1 MCNVKKMYTVY
12 LLNNSE
18 FKKNYIIEDVNSPLD
33 ALVKFSLDREHGYL
47 SESTMTFIDKFGTWS
62 VKSYIDA
69 RLTFPER
76 GLNVETVA

>member
-1 MCNVKKMYTVY
+1 MIKVNRMYTVY
-12 LLNNSE
+12 LLSNSE